1 MYLYV
6 YLLRNSPFVAE
17 LPVEMARDGFT
28 RDQGGVHPSTITQG
42 QGQHR
47 VSTYREVSV
56 LRENRS
62 FY

>member
-1 MYLYV
+1 MTMYLYV

-47 VSTYREVSV
+47 VST
-56 LRENRS
+56 
-62 FY
+62 